1 MIHTPSLLLVNAD
14 DDCLK
19 LQKVAEIFDYPN
31 HADEPCPVAALCVAA
46 LLTFFPNVTRAV
58 FNGAAVSTDSG
69 YDFTHNIHAGNSG
82 RKRQRE

>member
-1 MIHTPSLLLVNAD
+1 MSSSGSQPSAASSTQPRCFHDVIHTPSLLLVNAD

-46 LLTFFPNVTRAV
+46 LLTFFQT
-58 FNGAAVSTDSG
+58 
-69 YDFTHNIHAGNSG
+69 
-82 RKRQRE
+82 